1 MVCPY
6 CQVEYTAEQPC
17 FCHPVVNTAHEERES
32 AAPLYAAPQETSV
45 CSNSTR
51 GNRID

>member
-6 CQVEYTAEQPC
+6 CHFEYTAEQPC
-17 FCHPVVNTAHEERES
+17 FCFAVLAPVPDERES
-32 AAPLYAAPQETSV
+32 ALPLDALSSEEAV
-45 CSNSTR
+45 CLNTCR